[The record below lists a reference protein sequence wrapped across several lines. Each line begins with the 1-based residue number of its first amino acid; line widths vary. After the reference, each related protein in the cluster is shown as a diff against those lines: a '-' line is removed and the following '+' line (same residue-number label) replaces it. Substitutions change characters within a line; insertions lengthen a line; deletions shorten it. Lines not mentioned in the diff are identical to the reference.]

1 MSAHIYIDADR
12 GIVGA
17 KVAPYWPPELTRSML
32 QGVVSP
38 TTKPNK
44 RKLEH
49 LIYIQGVGGSSPSAP
64 TSFFEK
70 DEGGR
75 PCNSLMGMGTSGS
88 AWVFVL
94 RDESGGYTFASG
106 PLVAPYS
113 STRLLERYSSGT
125 SSMPSVPYRFKAIDA
140 LPIPLPPKDKEEW
153 PVQGHKDLYVRVYST
168 GRKVWILRYQLNGR
182 RRRLTLG
189 QFPEMGLRD
198 ASHKAYAL
206 RESLAEGI
214 DPAGD
219 VREREGTFGE
229 LCAVYLQAVERG
241 SQKLADATLAERRRI
256 YESADLDPIRRTPP
270 ADLTAEDVARVL
282 DRFEKRDS
290 MVMLNR
296 AQQAISAVFTWA
308 VARRRYQL
316 TSNPVRA
323 LPRRTKEYSKRRY
336 LSESEIAVLW
346 RDLDPDG
353 RPASISPTTP
363 LIRAVLRLT
372 LLTGQRPGEVRR
384 IERGHIKGS
393 TWTMPPGYRKGVGG
407 RASDEHRV
415 HLNELALIE
424 LNDIKARGRF
434 MFPAYTEQLKP
445 ISHQA
450 ISRPVRRIW
459 QRLGMEPWTPHDLRR
474 TAMTHWTDLGLV
486 RDWTVGE
493 KMVGHQLPKI
503 RQTYDRS
510 EQWDERVE
518 AFDAWGRKVAEIVGL
533 R

>member
-17 KVAPYWPPELTRSML
+17 KVAPYWPPKINKSDRCAGKKPMMKPDKAHSPHLLWE
-32 QGVVSP
+32 QGV
-38 TTKPNK
+38 
-44 RKLEH
+44 R
-49 LIYIQGVGGSSPSAP
+49 GSNPRAP
-64 TSFFEK
+64 TEFFEK
-70 DEGGR
+70 DEGGK
-75 PCNSLMGMGTSGS
+75 PCNGLVGMGTSGL
-88 AWVFVL
+88 AWVSVL
-94 RDESGGYTFASG
+94 RDESGGYTLASG
-106 PLVAPYS
+106 TLVVPYR
-113 STRLLERYSSGT
+113 STWLSERYFSGT

-140 LPIPLPPKDKEEW
+140 LPTPLPPKEKEEW
-153 PVQGHKDLYVRVYST
+153 PVQGHRNLCVYVYST
-168 GRKVWILRYQLNGR
+168 GRKTWVLRYQINGR
-182 RRRLTLG
+182 RRKLTLG
-189 QFPEMGLRD
+189 EFPEMGLRD

-214 DPAGD
+214 DPGGE
-219 VREREGTFGE
+219 VKEREGTFGE

-241 SQKLADATLAERRRI
+241 SQKLADSTLAERRRI

-296 AQQAISAVFTWA
+296 AQQAISAVFAWA
-308 VARRRYQL
+308 VARRRYGL

-346 RDLDPDG
+346 RDLEPDG

-384 IERGHIKGS
+384 IERGHITGS
-393 TWTMPPGYRKGVGG
+393 TWTMPQGYRKGVGG
-407 RASDEHRV
+407 RASDEHKV

-424 LNDIKARGRF
+424 LDDIKARGRF

-459 QRLGMEPWTPHDLRR
+459 QRLGMQPWTPHDLRR

-518 AFDAWGRKVAEIVGL
+518 AFDAWGRKVAEMVGP

>member
-12 GIVGA
+12 GITDAQSVPR
-17 KVAPYWPPELTRSML
+17 VSLTPIRLML
-32 QGVVSP
+32 RGVVSP
-38 TTKPNK
+38 AIKRNTT
-44 RKLEH
+44 RLTH
-49 LIYIQGVGGSSPSAP
+49 LLWEQGVPSSNLGAP
-64 TSFFEK
+64 TGFFEK

-75 PCNSLMGMGTSGS
+75 PCNSLMSMGTSGS

-94 RDESGGYTFASG
+94 RDESGGYTFAKCPSG
-106 PLVAPYS
+106 VPHAPQSEKTAVPSIPYS
-113 STRLLERYSSGT
+113 
-125 SSMPSVPYRFKAIDA
+125 FKAIEA
-140 LPIPLPPKDKEEW
+140 LPLPLPPKRSEDWSVVGRKN
-153 PVQGHKDLYVRVYST
+153 LYVRVHST
-168 GRKVWILRYQLNGR
+168 GVKSWVFRYKVQGRNRKI
-182 RRRLTLG
+182 TLG
-189 QFPEMGLRD
+189 QFPVMGLRD
-198 ASHKAYAL
+198 ASQKAYAL
-206 RESLAEGI
+206 RESLAQGI

-241 SQKLADATLAERRRI
+241 SQKLADSTLAERRRI

-296 AQQAISAVFTWA
+296 AQQAISAVFAWA
-308 VARRRYQL
+308 VARRRYGL

-384 IERGHIKGS
+384 IERGHITGS
-393 TWTMPPGYRKGVGG
+393 TWTMPQGYRKGVGG
-407 RASDEHRV
+407 RASDEHKV

-424 LNDIKARGRF
+424 LDDIKARGRF

-459 QRLGMEPWTPHDLRR
+459 QRLGMQPWTPHDLRR

-518 AFDAWGRKVAEIVGL
+518 AFDAWGRKVAEIVGP

>member
-64 TSFFEK
+64 TSFFEN
-70 DEGGR
+70 DDGR
-75 PCNSLMGMGTSGS
+75 KPSDDFMRVGISGS
-88 AWVFVL
+88 AWVSVL

-206 RESLAEGI
+206 RESLAQGI

-241 SQKLADATLAERRRI
+241 SQKLADSTLAERRRI

-308 VARRRYQL
+308 VARRRYGL

-384 IERGHIKGS
+384 IERGHITGS

-424 LNDIKARGRF
+424 LDDIKARGRF

>member
-1 MSAHIYIDADR
+1 MRAHIYIDADR
-12 GIVGA
+12 GIARTESVPQVCHIPTMLMPRGA
-17 KVAPYWPPELTRSML
+17 VKPTDRPDRAQDTHLLWE
-32 QGVVSP
+32 QGVP
-38 TTKPNK
+38 
-44 RKLEH
+44 
-49 LIYIQGVGGSSPSAP
+49 SSNLGAP
-64 TSFFEK
+64 TEFFEK
-70 DEGGR
+70 DEGGK
-75 PCNSLMGMGTSGS
+75 PCNGLVGMGKSGL
-88 AWVFVL
+88 AWVSVL
-94 RDESGGYTFASG
+94 RDESGGYTFAKCATSV
-106 PLVAPYS
+106 PHTLQS
-113 STRLLERYSSGT
+113 SRIAV
-125 SSMPSVPYRFKAIDA
+125 PSVPYSFKAIEA
-140 LPIPLPPKDKEEW
+140 LPLPLPPKRAEMW
-153 PVQGHKDLYVRVYST
+153 SVGGQRSLYVRVYST
-168 GRKVWILRYQLNGR
+168 GVKAWVFRYKVRGRERKMNIGE
-182 RRRLTLG
+182 
-189 QFPEMGLRD
+189 FPGMGLREARD
-198 ASHKAYAL
+198 CCTVL
-206 RESLAEGI
+206 RAQLREGI

-241 SQKLADATLAERRRI
+241 SQKLADSTLAERRRI

-296 AQQAISAVFTWA
+296 AQQAISAVFAWA
-308 VARRRYQL
+308 VARRRYGL

-384 IERGHIKGS
+384 IERGHITGS

-424 LNDIKARGRF
+424 LDDIKARGRF

-459 QRLGMEPWTPHDLRR
+459 QRLGMQPFTPHDLRR

-518 AFDAWGRKVAEIVGL
+518 AFDAWGRKVAEIVGP